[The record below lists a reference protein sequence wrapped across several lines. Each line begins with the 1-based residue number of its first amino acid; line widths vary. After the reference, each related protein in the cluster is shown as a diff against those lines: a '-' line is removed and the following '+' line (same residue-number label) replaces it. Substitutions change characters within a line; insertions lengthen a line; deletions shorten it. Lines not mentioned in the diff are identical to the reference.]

1 MPEHRARSGSTAPFA
16 RTQAPSREHD
26 ACGVGFIARAT
37 GERSHEI
44 VRLALQ
50 AVARVAHRGAAS
62 TDNSG
67 DGAGILTQIPHRLFH
82 REAYRLGLRL
92 SPGQPFGV
100 GVFFLPPEHEPLSRA
115 RRLVETILAQNGIPC
130 LGWRDVPVD
139 PGALGPIARASCPAI
154 RQVFVGRPVHALD
167 EEAWERALYLARRDL
182 EREAEQAG
190 LDPFFICSFSCRTIV
205 YKALLTGT
213 QLPVF
218 YPDLRYP
225 EFESAVAL
233 FHQRYSTNT
242 LPSWPLAQ
250 PFRMIA
256 HNGEINTL
264 WGNRN
269 AMAARESDL
278 QSPIWGNDIERLKP
292 VIWEAGSDSAGFD
305 NTMELL
311 VRSGRDPLHT
321 IMMLVPQAWER
332 YPDVEPAIRDFYRF
346 HAHLTEPWDGPAALA
361 FTDGVIAGAATDR
374 NGLRPCRY
382 KVTRDQ
388 LVVAGSEVGLVD
400 LDPREVIESGR
411 LGPCEFIAVDLHHA
425 TVLRNMD
432 VKRRVASRQPYG
444 QWCRENMQVLE
455 ADPAARFTPLPASEL
470 AEQQVAFGYG
480 NEDLRFV
487 LDAMGGTG
495 QDPVWSMGDD
505 APIPPLARTPVGV
518 YAYFRQRFAQVTNPP
533 IDPLRESVVMS
544 LRQHIGKHG
553 SFLIEHPSLAR
564 VLRVDHPVLLD
575 EEMAALRNTP
585 GFSCVTLHTVWPA
598 AEGPEGLRAG
608 LDRLCAEAEH
618 AARNG
623 ARLLVLSDRAVDRGH
638 TPIPM
643 LLAVGAVRRHLMDN
657 GLRMRLGLVAEAGDA
672 WDIHHFA
679 ALIGYGCEVVYPWL
693 ALQSVTAVFGED
705 SSNPESDGE
714 DAATGRRAGGAA
726 RQSRYDA
733 PDRPGPEE
741 ARRRYR
747 AAAEKGLLK
756 IMSKMGI
763 SVLPSYNGAQI
774 FECLGLGQEVVQ
786 RCFRSTDSPIGGI
799 GLEEIAEDALTRHRV
814 AYGDNSEIRRSDT
827 PAESGG
833 APAAG
838 PPAVPDYGRIRFR
851 KDGEEHGWA
860 PPVVVALQKAVG
872 SGKGAKRLEG
882 DDAAAGYARFKD
894 YVSRVEERRP
904 SNPRDL
910 LGFKRGEPIPLDEVE
925 PVDSIMRRFVSSAM
939 SLGALSPEAHATIS
953 IAMNRIG
960 ARSNSGEGGED
971 PFNYAPLPSGDR
983 VDNRVKQVASGRFG
997 VTTEYLIRAEEL
1009 EIKVVQ
1015 GAKPG
1020 EGGQLPGHK
1029 VTELIARLRHSVVGI
1044 PLISPP
1050 PHHDIYS
1057 IEDLAQLILDL
1068 KTVNPR
1074 ARVGVK
1080 LVAETGV
1087 GTVAAGVAKAYADY
1101 VLIAGHSG
1109 GTGASPLSS
1118 IKHAGSPWELGLAES
1133 QATLVANGL
1142 RHRIEVRTDGG
1153 FRTGRDVVIAAL
1165 LGAESFGF
1173 GTAPLIAMGC
1183 AMARQCHLNTCPT
1196 GVATQRPDLRAKFKG
1211 TPDQVVT
1218 FFSFVAE
1225 QVREILA
1232 SLGARSLNEIV
1243 GRADLLER
1251 VERPDIPRAQ
1261 MLDLSMLMTPA
1272 RPGPGTDV
1280 RRTVERNDRPGVVY
1294 LDDEILEECGS
1305 HIAQGLPF
1313 SGFYDIRN
1321 HHLAVGARVAGAIAG
1336 KHGDAGLPAGHLHLR
1351 FRGSAGQSFGAFAI
1365 HGMHLDLEGEANDY
1379 VGKGLSGGEISIR
1392 PFRQAAYAQATH
1404 ENTIVG
1410 NTCLYGATSGKLF
1423 AAGQAASRFAVRN
1436 SGAVAVIEGAG
1447 NHCCEYMT
1455 SGLVVVLGA
1464 VGRNFGA
1471 GMSNGVAYVLDESG
1485 GFESRVNTDMVRVD
1499 VCDEADEI
1507 RLLSLIHEHQERTG
1521 SARAKRLIEQ
1531 WEEFRSLFKKV
1542 VPNTAPAA
1550 SQRNEQPTLPAPEP
1564 RPVPVAT
1571 P

>member
-1 MPEHRARSGSTAPFA
+1 MPSPHAPAHA
-16 RTQAPSREHD
+16 RTDTGEARREHD
-26 ACGVGFIARAT
+26 ACGVGFVARAT

-44 VRLALQ
+44 VRMALQ

-67 DGAGILTQIPHRLFH
+67 DGAGILTQIPQRLFH

-92 SPGQPFGV
+92 KPGQPFGV
-100 GVFFLPPEHEPLSRA
+100 GAFFLPPEHETLTRA
-115 RRLVETILAQNGIPC
+115 LRLVEKVLERNGIPC
-130 LGWRDVPVD
+130 LGWREVPTD
-139 PGALGPIARASCPAI
+139 PAALGPLARASCPAI
-154 RQVFVGRPVHALD
+154 RQVFVGRPLTAQD
-167 EEAWERALYLARRDL
+167 DDAWERALYLARRDM
-182 EREAEQAG
+182 EREADAAG
-190 LDPFFICSFSCRTIV
+190 FAPFFVCSLSCRTIV
-205 YKALLTGT
+205 YKALLTGA

-218 YPDLRYP
+218 FPDLRYP
-225 EFESAVAL
+225 EYESAVAL

-269 AMAARESDL
+269 AMAAREADL
-278 QSPIWGNDIERLKP
+278 ASPLWGNDIERLKP
-292 VIWEAGSDSAGFD
+292 VIAPAGSDSAGFD

-400 LDPREVIESGR
+400 LDPRDVVESGR
-411 LGPCEFIAVDLHHA
+411 LGPCEFIAVDLTHG

-444 QWCRENMQVLE
+444 QWCRDNMQVLE
-455 ADPAARFTPLPASEL
+455 ADPQYRFAPLDATALAAQET
-470 AEQQVAFGYG
+470 AFGYG

-487 LDAMGGTG
+487 LESMGGAG
-495 QDPVWSMGDD
+495 IDPVWSMGDD
-505 APIPPLARTPVGV
+505 APIPPLARTPIGT
-518 YAYFRQRFAQVTNPP
+518 YSYFRQRFAQVTNPP

-544 LRQHIGKHG
+544 LRVHMGKHG
-553 SFLIEHPSLAR
+553 SFLVEHPSLAR

-575 EEMAALRNTP
+575 EEMATLRNTP
-585 GFSCVTLHTVWPA
+585 GFSCVTLATVWPA
-598 AEGPEGLRAG
+598 AAGPEGLRAG

-623 ARLLVLSDRAVDRGH
+623 ARLLVLSDRAADREFA
-638 TPIPM
+638 PIPM
-643 LLAVGAVRRHLMDN
+643 LLAVGAVRRHLMDS
-657 GLRMRLGLVAEAGDA
+657 GLRMRLGIVAETGDA

-679 ALIGYGCEVVYPWL
+679 ALIGYGCEAVYPWL
-693 ALQSVTAVFGED
+693 ALQSVTALFGAAP
-705 SSNPESDGE
+705 PEDGE
-714 DAATGRRAGGAA
+714 GPPAAAA
-726 RQSRYDA
+726 RPATPARRTSRYDVA
-733 PDRPGPEE
+733 ERPEPEE
-741 ARRRYR
+741 ARRRFR

-774 FECLGLGQEVVQ
+774 FECLGLGREVVE
-786 RCFRSTDSPIGGI
+786 RCFRGTDSLIGGV
-799 GLEEIAEDALTRHRV
+799 GFEELAEDVLARHRV
-814 AYGDNSEIRRSDT
+814 AYGE
-827 PAESGG
+827 
-833 APAAG
+833 AAG
-838 PPAVPDYGRIRFR
+838 EGPAVPDYGRIRFR

-860 PPVVVALQKAVG
+860 PTVVASLQKAV
-872 SGKGAKRLEG
+872 KAEAT
-882 DDAAAGYARFKD
+882 DHAAGYAKFRE
-894 YVSRVEERRP
+894 YVAKVEERRP
-904 SNPRDL
+904 CNPRDL
-910 LGFKRGEPIPLDEVE
+910 LDFRRGTPVPLAEVE
-925 PVDSIMRRFVSSAM
+925 PAEAIMRRFISSAM
-939 SLGALSPEAHATIS
+939 SLGALSPEAHATLS
-953 IAMNRIG
+953 IGMNRIG

-971 PFNYAPLPSGDR
+971 PFNYTPLPNGDR
-983 VDNRVKQVASGRFG
+983 VDNRIKQVASGRFG
-997 VTTEYLIRAEEL
+997 VTTEYLVRAEEL

-1029 VTELIARLRHSVVGI
+1029 VTELIARLRHSVPGI

-1080 LVAETGV
+1080 LVAESGV

-1118 IKHAGSPWELGLAES
+1118 IKHAGSPWELGLAEA
-1133 QATLVANGL
+1133 QAMLVASGL

-1153 FRTGRDVVIAAL
+1153 FKSGRDVVIAAL
-1165 LGAESFGF
+1165 LGAETFGF
-1173 GTAPLIAMGC
+1173 GTAPLVAIGC

-1196 GVATQRPDLRAKFKG
+1196 GIATQRADLRAKFKG

-1232 SLGARSLNEIV
+1232 SLGARTLEEVV
-1243 GRADLLER
+1243 GRADLLTR
-1251 VERPDIPRAQ
+1251 VERPDTPRAQ
-1261 MLDLSMLMTPA
+1261 MLDLSMLMAPA
-1272 RPGPGTDV
+1272 VPAAASASH
-1280 RRTVERNDRPGVVY
+1280 RTIERNDRPGVIY

-1305 HIAQGLPF
+1305 HLEQGLPF
-1313 SGFYDIRN
+1313 SGFYDIKN
-1321 HHLAVGARVAGAIAG
+1321 HHLAVGARVAGRIAAR
-1336 KHGDAGLPAGHLHLR
+1336 HGDAGLPSGSAQLR

-1365 HGMHLDLEGEANDY
+1365 KGMHLDLEGEANDY

-1410 NTCLYGATSGKLF
+1410 NTCLYGATGGRLF

-1436 SGAVAVIEGAG
+1436 SGATAVIEGAG

-1455 SGLVVVLGA
+1455 GGLVVVLGP

-1471 GMSNGVAYVLDESG
+1471 GMSNGVAFVLDETG
-1485 GFESRVNTDMVRVD
+1485 AFPSRVNMDMVRVEGCTD
-1499 VCDEADEI
+1499 QDAVD
-1507 RLLSLIHEHQERTG
+1507 LLGLIHEHQEKTG
-1521 SARAKRLIEQ
+1521 SARARLLIEQ
-1531 WEEFRSLFKKV
+1531 WEEFRPLFLKV
-1542 VPNTAPAA
+1542 VPNTTPTAPKVT
-1550 SQRNEQPTLPAPEP
+1550 STPVVPAPETV
-1564 RPVPVAT
+1564 PVPAGS